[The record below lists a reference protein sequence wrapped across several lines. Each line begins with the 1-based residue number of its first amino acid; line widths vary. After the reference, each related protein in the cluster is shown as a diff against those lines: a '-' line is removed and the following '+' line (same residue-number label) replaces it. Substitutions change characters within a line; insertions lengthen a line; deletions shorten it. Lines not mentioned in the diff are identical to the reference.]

1 MNAGLTMASDGVQTE
16 ALRLAPKFN
25 AWSLMEAVMIRNK
38 KRSHSLPAIAFIYLA
53 LVGGLVLLTAS
64 RALAL

>member
-1 MNAGLTMASDGVQTE
+1 
-16 ALRLAPKFN
+16 
-25 AWSLMEAVMIRNK
+25 MEARMIRNK

-64 RALAL
+64 RALAF